1 MITPPPLPKL
11 QRDSEEHGAEV
22 MTGEQ
27 ALNNIAMLYGAYGDV
42 RATLITLQAVVGRI
56 PIKNVQN

>member
-1 MITPPPLPKL
+1 MIAPPPLPKL
-11 QRDSEEHGAEV
+11 QRGIDDQGAEV

-42 RATLITLQAVVGRI
+42 RATLITLQEVLRLSH
-56 PIKNVQN
+56 

>member
-1 MITPPPLPKL
+1 MIAPSPLPQL
-11 QRDSEEHGAEV
+11 QRSLDEQGAEV

-42 RATLITLQAVVGRI
+42 RATLITLQEVVRTANDLGRI
-56 PIKNVQN
+56 

>member
-11 QRDSEEHGAEV
+11 QRGIDDLGAEV

-42 RATLITLQAVVGRI
+42 RATLITLQAAVREAQNGR
-56 PIKNVQN
+56 